1 MYGETKGGWMKQE
14 NKKHIY
20 LVEDEKALSDL
31 LQTYLIDAGINVT
44 VFCDGL
50 MAKGAISET
59 PDLWV
64 LDIML
69 PGLDGYA
76 LIKEIKT
83 KTPHIP
89 VIFMSARSA
98 ELDRVIGL
106 EMGSDDYLPKPFLPR
121 ELVLRVQRLL
131 KNNTLIATAPTNESN
146 SLFFNTT
153 EFNKNERVLKSEEST
168 YPLSVKE
175 YDILEYLILH
185 KGHAKSRNE
194 ILDEIWGVDYYGS
207 ERVVDDT
214 LRRLRKK
221 APDLPIETVYGYG
234 YMMKME

>member
-1 MYGETKGGWMKQE
+1 MKVV
-14 NKKHIY
+14 Y

-31 LQTYLIDAGINVT
+31 LQSYLTEAGYKVITFGNGLDA
-44 VFCDGL
+44 
-50 MAKGAISET
+50 KSAIHEN
-59 PDLWV
+59 PDIWV

-76 LIKEIKT
+76 LIKEIKQQ
-83 KTPHIP
+83 TPSVP

-121 ELVLRVQRLL
+121 ELVLRVQRLV
-131 KNNTLIATAPTNESN
+131 KTEQVIVDTNSVAFGATL
-146 SLFFNTT
+146 
-153 EFNKNERVLKSEEST
+153 FNKHERVLKMKDSQYS
-168 YPLSVKE
+168 LSVKE
-175 YDILEYLILH
+175 YDILDYFLH
-185 KGHAKSRNE
+185 NKGVAKSRSE
-194 ILDEIWGVDYYGS
+194 ILDDVWGIDYFGS

-221 APDLPIETVYGYG
+221 APDIPIETVYGYG
-234 YMMKME
+234 YILKME